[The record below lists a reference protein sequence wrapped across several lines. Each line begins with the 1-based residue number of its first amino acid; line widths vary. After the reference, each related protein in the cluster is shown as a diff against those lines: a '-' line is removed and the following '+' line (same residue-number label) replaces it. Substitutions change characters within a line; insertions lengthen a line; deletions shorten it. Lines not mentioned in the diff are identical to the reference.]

1 MLFAAPE
8 APGRHHAFF
17 EQKCVAQSRLNST
30 QLLALL
36 DCADQLTSQL
46 SLEAA
51 SRSFTQL
58 SHLIGKPDRI
68 HERLSDFLDLLV
80 KNAYRC
86 DGIVNKIMGDG
97 IMAIFRGDSSAKRA
111 LRCAF
116 EMLSDFG
123 KLHADWTE
131 AQNEDLSF
139 LDVGV
144 GIATDEVILGMT
156 GNDRLRD
163 FTVIGTAVNLA
174 AALEWSGRD
183 GKHVLCDNH
192 TFVDAREI
200 VESSEEPQRF
210 NIGRPNQVVTHWY
223 RVHEITALR
232 IQHGER
238 LQEIK
243 PVVQP
248 ASQPHVFVSYAHK
261 DLADVEERVV
271 KPLERAGANVFLA
284 ATKLEAGEQW
294 SEGIATAIRNA
305 DRVVVVVSANA
316 VAARGLRDEINFA
329 FAIGQNHRKDRRIV
343 PVLLDGT
350 SPEDLD
356 YRLASLQYG
365 DLRSSA
371 GVEAFARDIQGT

>member
-1 MLFAAPE
+1 M
-8 APGRHHAFF
+8 
-17 EQKCVAQSRLNST
+17 
-30 QLLALL
+30 
-36 DCADQLTSQL
+36 
-46 SLEAA
+46 
-51 SRSFTQL
+51 
-58 SHLIGKPDRI
+58 LIGRRHKT
-68 HERLSDFLDLLV
+68 
-80 KNAYRC
+80 KN
-86 DGIVNKIMGDG
+86 
-97 IMAIFRGDSSAKRA
+97 
-111 LRCAF
+111 
-116 EMLSDFG
+116 
-123 KLHADWTE
+123 
-131 AQNEDLSF
+131 LSF

-174 AALEWSGRD
+174 AALEWSARD

-248 ASQPHVFVSYAHK
+248 ARQPHVFASYAHK

-271 KPLERAGANVFLA
+271 KPLERAGANVSSQPRSWRQASSGAKGSRPRF
-284 ATKLEAGEQW
+284 ATRIGW
-294 SEGIATAIRNA
+294 S
-305 DRVVVVVSANA
+305 SSY
-316 VAARGLRDEINFA
+316 
-329 FAIGQNHRKDRRIV
+329 RRM
-343 PVLLDGT
+343 P
-350 SPEDLD
+350 
-356 YRLASLQYG
+356 
-365 DLRSSA
+365 
-371 GVEAFARDIQGT
+371 